1 MKPLITL
8 VEYNCKSCLKCVRNC
23 PTKSIRFENNH
34 PYIVEEECIH
44 CGNCYLCCPQ
54 SAKEIRSD
62 LDLVKSWLSAKEEV
76 VISIAPSYQVIW
88 DNYAKLKQN
97 LYKLGFSAVEETA
110 RGASVVSAQYG
121 ALMHEKKMNNII
133 ETCCPTVVEM
143 IEKEYPELVSCLAPV
158 ASPMIVHGRMLKKKY
173 PNAKIVFLSPCIAK
187 QHEVMDERFSDAVD
201 AVISMPDMDEWIMN
215 SNESI
220 SYEMDEE
227 ENIARIYPISG
238 GIIKT
243 IDDFN
248 GYKSLVVDGIRR
260 CRAVLESIKN
270 GHLNGYFFEL
280 NACEGGCL
288 GGPYLLAY
296 KDNEWLAQSRISE
309 YENGTKI
316 KADKAEFTS
325 AQFKDKSVKKPVF
338 SEYQIHEVLC
348 SMGKA
353 DRSKRLD
360 CGACGYDTCRAKAIA
375 VLEGK
380 SDPKHCLPYALENA
394 QSVSNLVIQ
403 HSPNGIIVLDSD
415 NKIKEIN
422 PSAVRL
428 LGIQNYSVKG
438 FEIEAILPSEQLMDI
453 LHRKVQDVSYMVEEI
468 HGGEKVCNIAAL
480 PLGDE
485 QSYVLILMDLTNQRE
500 QEKKMKKLR
509 KETIE
514 STQKVID
521 KQMRVVQEIASLLG
535 ETTAETKVVLTKLN
549 KAIDGDDLN
558 G

>member
-1 MKPLITL
+1 
-8 VEYNCKSCLKCVRNC
+8 
-23 PTKSIRFENNH
+23 
-34 PYIVEEECIH
+34 
-44 CGNCYLCCPQ
+44 
-54 SAKEIRSD
+54 
-62 LDLVKSWLSAKEEV
+62 
-76 VISIAPSYQVIW
+76 
-88 DNYAKLKQN
+88 
-97 LYKLGFSAVEETA
+97 
-110 RGASVVSAQYG
+110 
-121 ALMHEKKMNNII
+121 
-133 ETCCPTVVEM
+133 
-143 IEKEYPELVSCLAPV
+143 
-158 ASPMIVHGRMLKKKY
+158 
-173 PNAKIVFLSPCIAK
+173 
-187 QHEVMDERFSDAVD
+187 
-201 AVISMPDMDEWIMN
+201 
-215 SNESI
+215 
-220 SYEMDEE
+220 
-227 ENIARIYPISG
+227 
-238 GIIKT
+238 
-243 IDDFN
+243 
-248 GYKSLVVDGIRR
+248 
-260 CRAVLESIKN
+260 
-270 GHLNGYFFEL
+270 
-280 NACEGGCL
+280 
-288 GGPYLLAY
+288 
-296 KDNEWLAQSRISE
+296 
-309 YENGTKI
+309 
-316 KADKAEFTS
+316 
-325 AQFKDKSVKKPVF
+325 
-338 SEYQIHEVLC
+338 
-348 SMGKA
+348 MGKA

-438 FEIEAILPSEQLMDI
+438 FEIEAILPSEQLVDI